1 MYSLLKIKYEYKV
14 QYNFGQHQVCCVYC
28 ILSNHPFHL
37 LLLLTAIM
45 HHIGRSL
52 GLDCDCSD
60 IHTCE
65 VLVYGTGM
73 ATVTSNF
80 LHAACGSFM
89 PLSYEFL

>member
-1 MYSLLKIKYEYKV
+1 MSTKSKLQLWSTPSLL
-14 QYNFGQHQVCCVYC
+14 CV
-28 ILSNHPFHL
+28 LHFLNHPF

-73 ATVTSNF
+73 ATVTSSF
-80 LHAACGSFM
+80 LHAACGSFV